1 MTVLEVLMKKLSK
14 DLKILGY
21 ALLIV
26 GICLMVYSVV
36 SALSILTGSDVPIEI
51 LKTVDSPNNTQGTIG
66 ENGASNIDFSQM
78 ISPMFPVFNAMIF
91 LTIAFFI
98 LWAGQKFARL
108 GLNILKPTP
117 APIIKTAVINKEPTN
132 QINKKL

>member
-1 MTVLEVLMKKLSK
+1 MTKLVK

-36 SALSILTGSDVPIEI
+36 SALSIFTGSDVPVEI
-51 LKTVDSPNNTQGTIG
+51 LKADDSANTSQGTTG
-66 ENGASNIDFSQM
+66 ENGASNLDLGQV
-78 ISPMFPVFNAMIF
+78 ISPLFPIFNALIF

-117 APIIKTAVINKEPTN
+117 APVIKTAVIKKEPMN
-132 QINKKL
+132 PPNKKL

>member
-1 MTVLEVLMKKLSK
+1 MDKLTK
-14 DLKILGY
+14 DLNILGY

-36 SALSILTGSDVPIEI
+36 SAVSIFMGSDVPIEI
-51 LKTVDSPNNTQGTIG
+51 IKEDSSSSSTQVTTG
-66 ENGASNIDFSQM
+66 ENGAPNIDVSQM
-78 ISPMFPVFNAMIF
+78 ISPMFPIFNAMVF

-108 GLNILKPTP
+108 GLHILKPTP
-117 APIIKTAVINKEPTN
+117 APIIKTAVIHKENPKP
-132 QINKKL
+132 QITK